1 MSLPINIE
9 ALITKN
15 VIESE
20 RIEFKQGWNPQ
31 VILHSI
37 CAFAND
43 FNNLGGGY
51 LVVGVAEKD
60 GQAIMPPVGIDVSEI
75 DSIQKELLKIC
86 HFISPHYFPVVEPT
100 IIQDRHI
107 LVIWCPPGDTRP
119 YKAPKGLGSNDKHNK
134 VYYIRRFSSTV
145 MASDIDLQ
153 RLLELTAKVPFDNRI
168 NHHASI
174 NDFNLT
180 HIASFLQQVKSALYE
195 ALPKLSLAELTRNMG
210 VARGADED
218 IKPLNVGLLMFSD
231 DPYQHFRGAR
241 IELIEYQDDIGDK
254 FRETYFTGPIWQ
266 QLIDV
271 MQHIKHQ
278 VIKEQVIKV
287 QGQAEALRFYNF
299 PFEAVEEAVANAVF
313 HKGYDK
319 ENPIEINVRHNCIEV
334 LSFPGPLPPVDQ
346 KMLQGEKIIARDC
359 RNSRLGDFLK
369 ELNLTEGRGTG
380 LPKIRRFMANNGSPK
395 PVFET
400 DSDNV
405 YFLTTL
411 PIHPQFKIDDNNS
424 RPESRPELRP
434 ESELATKVMKFLVGN
449 ELSKSELAQKL
460 EHKTVSGELNKQI
473 KWLLDH
479 GFIERTIPDK
489 PSSRL
494 QKYRLTLVGT
504 KVIEVSGK

>member
-51 LVVGVAEKD
+51 LIVGLAEKE
-60 GQAIMPPVGIDVSEI
+60 GLAIMPPVGIDVSEI
-75 DSIQKELLKIC
+75 DSIQKNLLKIC

-119 YKAPKGLGSNDKHNK
+119 YRAPKGLGNKDKLNK

-145 MASDIDLQ
+145 MANDADLQ

-174 NDFNLT
+174 DDFNLT

-195 ALPKLSLAELTRNMG
+195 ELPQLSLAELTRNMG
-210 VARGADED
+210 VSRGADED
-218 IKPLNVGLLMFSD
+218 IKPLNVGLLMFCD
-231 DPYQHFRGAR
+231 NPYQHFRGAR
-241 IELIEYQDDIGDK
+241 IELIEYQDDIGDQ
-254 FRETYFTGPIWQ
+254 FRETYFTGPIWK

-271 MQHIKHQ
+271 MQYIKHQ
-278 VIKEQVIKV
+278 VLKEQVIKV

-299 PFEAVEEAVANAVF
+299 P
-313 HKGYDK
+313 
-319 ENPIEINVRHNCIEV
+319 
-334 LSFPGPLPPVDQ
+334 
-346 KMLQGEKIIARDC
+346 
-359 RNSRLGDFLK
+359 
-369 ELNLTEGRGTG
+369 
-380 LPKIRRFMANNGSPK
+380 
-395 PVFET
+395 
-400 DSDNV
+400 
-405 YFLTTL
+405 
-411 PIHPQFKIDDNNS
+411 
-424 RPESRPELRP
+424 
-434 ESELATKVMKFLVGN
+434 
-449 ELSKSELAQKL
+449 L
-460 EHKTVSGELNKQI
+460 E
-473 KWLLDH
+473 
-479 GFIERTIPDK
+479 
-489 PSSRL
+489 
-494 QKYRLTLVGT
+494 
-504 KVIEVSGK
+504 

>member
-9 ALITKN
+9 ALITQN
-15 VIESE
+15 IIESE

-31 VILHSI
+31 VILHSV

-51 LVVGVAEKD
+51 LVVGIAEQD
-60 GQAIMPPVGIDVSEI
+60 GQAIIPPIGLEVSKL
-75 DSIQKELLKIC
+75 DAIQKELLQIC
-86 HFISPHYFPVVEPT
+86 HFISPHYFPVVEVAV
-100 IIQDRHI
+100 IQGRHV

-119 YKAPKGLGSNDKHNK
+119 YKSAKSISGKEAQTKL
-134 VYYIRRFSSTV
+134 YYIRRLSSTV
-145 MASDIDLQ
+145 IASDADLQ

-174 NDFNLT
+174 DDFNLT

-195 ALPKLSLAELTRNMG
+195 ESPKLSLAELTRNMG

-231 DPYQHFRGAR
+231 EPYQHFRGAR
-241 IELIEYQDDIGDK
+241 IELIEYQDEIGDQ
-254 FRETYFTGPIWQ
+254 FRETYFTGPIWK

-271 MQHIKHQ
+271 MQYIKHQ

-319 ENPIEINVRHNCIEV
+319 QNPVEINVRHDCIEV

-346 KMLQGEKIIARDC
+346 QMLQREKVIARDC

-369 ELNLTEGRGTG
+369 ELRLTEGRGTG
-380 LPKIRRFMANNGSPK
+380 LPKIRRFMARNGSPA
-395 PVFET
+395 PIFET
-400 DSDNV
+400 NPDNV
-405 YFLTTL
+405 YFLTIL
-411 PIHPQFKIDDNNS
+411 PIHGRFTREDNKLQLES
-424 RPESRPELRP
+424 RPESRPE
-434 ESELATKVMKFLVGN
+434 SELARKVLSFLVDA
-449 ELSKSELAQKL
+449 ELSKSELSEKL
-460 EHKTVSGELNKQI
+460 GHKAISGELNKQI
-473 KWLLDH
+473 KRLLKQ

-494 QKYRLTLVGT
+494 QKYRLTALAT
-504 KVIEVSGK
+504 ELNKTI